1 MMNETNN
8 QVIELSI
15 NELEM
20 VSGGGLFDIDRN
32 RTPEEEAQ
40 EQQIIASLQGSKE
53 TSVFASLDALKSQAE
68 AYM

>member
-20 VSGGGLFDIDRN
+20 VSGGGLDFFN
-32 RTPEEEAQ
+32 KKLTPQEEEQ
-40 EQQIIASLQGSKE
+40 QQQIIASLQGSKE